1 MWPLIA
7 LAGVVLT
14 AIGKS
19 LYEKYFSNKELEA
32 KKNWQENVIKVEKY
46 ISDQE
51 VKISEYTSRKN
62 SEIDFHTLTNVHFT
76 SMKIADQAYRLFD
89 YSKIYLDAMNR
100 NLKITTERKNKINSL
115 FNSKIEYNKK
125 VKLTEELKG
134 LNEMRNQLFD
144 DMDILNSQKISL
156 QTKLKSFNIRTSSLK
171 FQIRDNC
178 GQQGSDWYNR
188 LEQRKQNRK

>member
-19 LYEKYFSNKELEA
+19 LYEKYFSNKELDA
-32 KKNWQENVIKVEKY
+32 KRNWQENVTKVEKY

-62 SEIDFHTLTNVHFT
+62 SEIDFYTLTNVHFT

-100 NLKITTERKNKINSL
+100 NLKITTERKNKINTL

-134 LNEMRNQLFD
+134 LNEMRNQLFED
-144 DMDILNSQKISL
+144 KDTLNSQKISL
-156 QTKLKSFNIRTSSLK
+156 QIKLKSFNIRTSSLK

-178 GQQGSDWYNR
+178 GQQGSDWYER

>member
-144 DMDILNSQKISL
+144 DKDILNSQKISL

>member
-144 DMDILNSQKISL
+144 DKDILNSQKISL

-188 LEQRKQNRK
+188 LEQRKENRK

>member
-115 FNSKIEYNKK
+115 FN
-125 VKLTEELKG
+125 
-134 LNEMRNQLFD
+134 
-144 DMDILNSQKISL
+144 
-156 QTKLKSFNIRTSSLK
+156 
-171 FQIRDNC
+171 
-178 GQQGSDWYNR
+178 
-188 LEQRKQNRK
+188 